1 MRAFRFPPSP
11 RLSLSLSPSPS
22 SPLCLRRVT
31 DSNNRYSKEILASV
45 TSNGWHVTRL
55 RLESLNDCRTHACTV
70 PRAIVKASSPS
81 LIFQSP
87 FPTKTP
93 TPFYRLR
100 SFVAIY
106 IYIYVIRIVLRKNG
120 ESFKNYNFN
129 IILFILLYFSLSFSS
144 KNDRFKFL

>member
-1 MRAFRFPPSP
+1 MRAFRFLPSP

-100 SFVAIY
+100 SFIA

-120 ESFKNYNFN
+120 EFFKNYNFN

>member
-81 LIFQSP
+81 LIFQP
-87 FPTKTP
+87 KLQ
-93 TPFYRLR
+93 LR
-100 SFVAIY
+100 FIAFDHSSRYIY
-106 IYIYVIRIVLRKNG
+106 IYICVIRIVLRKNG

>member
-100 SFVAIY
+100 SFIA

-129 IILFILLYFSLSFSS
+129 IVLFILLYFSLSFSS

>member
-70 PRAIVKASSPS
+70 LRAIVKASSPS
-81 LIFQSP
+81 LIFQP
-87 FPTKTP
+87 LFQPKLQ
-93 TPFYRLR
+93 LR
-100 SFVAIY
+100 FIAFDHSSRY